1 MFSQAREHL
10 SVSALICIF
19 RIPRMNCLMEM
30 NSCGL
35 SMYTYTHISS
45 VSCVTLHSVYLCRHI
60 QLYTCIHITHTY
72 SWIVIRSI
80 EDQLIRLCVCGHGD
94 NDSWRHMSH
103 IAYMSHGGCVAGSQG
118 PSSWDN
124 GNSLIAAK

>member
-1 MFSQAREHL
+1 MFNGDELLWTFRVHVHAHQQRQLGNLTQCIPVQA
-10 SVSALICIF
+10 
-19 RIPRMNCLMEM
+19 
-30 NSCGL
+30 
-35 SMYTYTHISS
+35 YTT
-45 VSCVTLHSVYLCRHI
+45 VYMCT
-60 QLYTCIHITHTY
+60 YITHTY